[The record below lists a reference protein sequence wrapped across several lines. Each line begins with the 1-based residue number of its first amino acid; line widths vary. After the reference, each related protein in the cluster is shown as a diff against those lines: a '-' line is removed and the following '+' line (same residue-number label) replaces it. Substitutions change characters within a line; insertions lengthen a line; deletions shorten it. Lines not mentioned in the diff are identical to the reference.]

1 MTGLSAPI
9 LTLDKVSKT
18 FGNGPSAV
26 RAARSISFSLHAGR
40 ALAVVGES
48 GSGKTTCAR
57 IAMREY
63 EPSEGRLLF
72 KGKPVDVAE
81 AKEIADYRR
90 SVQMIFQD
98 PFASLNPAHTIAYHL
113 KRPLM
118 LHRPEIKGAAIAETI
133 KALLRQVKL
142 DPDIVA
148 PKYPHELSG
157 GQRQRVN
164 IARALAA
171 KPEVIVADEPTS
183 MLDVSVRLGV
193 LNLLS
198 EMKRE
203 MNLGLLY
210 ITHDIATAR
219 YVAEDIAVMYA
230 GQIVEWGNT
239 GKVID
244 NPAHPYTKLLLSA
257 VPDPAIRFDDPN
269 AQVSSAEADE
279 TRRRSAATQEMIR
292 EVGPDHFV
300 RAA

>member
-1 MTGLSAPI
+1 MSAPI

-18 FGNGPSAV
+18 FGNGPGAV

-63 EPSEGRLLF
+63 EPSEGRLLY
-72 KGKPVDVAE
+72 KGKPVDA
-81 AKEIADYRR
+81 AGAREIADYRR

-118 LHRPEIKGAAIAETI
+118 LHRADIRGAAVDEEIR
-133 KALLRQVKL
+133 ALLRQVKL
-142 DPDIVA
+142 DPEIVA

-198 EMKRE
+198 EMKRD

-257 VPDPAIRFDDPN
+257 VPDPDIRFDDPN

-279 TRRRSAATQEMIR
+279 TRRRSAATQETVR

>member
-1 MTGLSAPI
+1 MSAPI

-18 FGNGPSAV
+18 FGNGPAAV

-63 EPSEGRLLF
+63 EPSEGRLLY
-72 KGKPVDVAE
+72 KGKPVDA
-81 AKEIADYRR
+81 AGSKEIADYRR

-118 LHRPEIKGAAIAETI
+118 LHRADIRGAAVDEEI

-142 DPDIVA
+142 DPEIVA

-257 VPDPAIRFDDPN
+257 VPDPDIRFDDPN

-279 TRRRSAATQEMIR
+279 TRRRSAATQETIR
-292 EVGPDHFV
+292 EVEPDHFV

>member
-63 EPSEGRLLF
+63 EPSEGRLLY
-72 KGKPVDVAE
+72 KGKPVDA
-81 AKEIADYRR
+81 AGSKEIADYRR

-113 KRPLM
+113 KRPLR
-118 LHRPEIKGAAIAETI
+118 LHRPDIRGAAVDEEI

-148 PKYPHELSG
+148 PRYPHELSG

-257 VPDPAIRFDDPN
+257 VPDPDVRFDDPN
-269 AQVSSAEADE
+269 AQVSSAQADE
-279 TRRRSAATQEMIR
+279 TRRRSAADQATIR
-292 EVGPDHFV
+292 EVEPDHFV

>member
-1 MTGLSAPI
+1 MTAQPVPI
-9 LTLDKVSKT
+9 LALDRVSKT
-18 FGNGPSAV
+18 FGNGPGAV

-40 ALAVVGES
+40 ALALVGES

-57 IAMREY
+57 MAMREY
-63 EPSEGRLLF
+63 LPTEGKILF
-72 KGKPVDVAE
+72 KGQPVEGTNAAE
-81 AKEIADYRR
+81 AAHYRR
-90 SVQMIFQD
+90 AVQMIFQD
-98 PFASLNPAHTIAYHL
+98 PFSSLNPAHTIAYHL
-113 KRPLM
+113 KRPLL
-118 LHRPEIKGAAIAETI
+118 LHRSDIKRSEIDATVR
-133 KALLRQVKL
+133 ALLQQVKL
-142 DPDIVA
+142 DPDLVA

-198 EMKRE
+198 EMKQQ
-203 MNLGLLY
+203 MKLGLLY

-257 VPDPAIRFDDPN
+257 VPDPDIRFDDPN
-269 AQVSSAEADE
+269 AQVSASEAEE
-279 TRRRSAATQEMIR
+279 TRRRSAATQETIR
-292 EVGPDHFV
+292 EVEPDHFV
-300 RAA
+300 RTA

>member
-1 MTGLSAPI
+1 MTGMSAPI

-18 FGNGPSAV
+18 FGNGPGAV

-63 EPSEGRLLF
+63 EPSEGRLLY
-72 KGKPVDVAE
+72 KGKPVDA
-81 AKEIADYRR
+81 AGAREIADYRR

-118 LHRPEIKGAAIAETI
+118 LHRADIRGAAVDEEIR
-133 KALLRQVKL
+133 ALLRQVKL
-142 DPDIVA
+142 DPEIVA

-198 EMKRE
+198 EMKRD

-257 VPDPAIRFDDPN
+257 VPDPDIRFDDPN

-279 TRRRSAATQEMIR
+279 TRRRSAATQETVR

>member
-1 MTGLSAPI
+1 M
-9 LTLDKVSKT
+9 
-18 FGNGPSAV
+18 
-26 RAARSISFSLHAGR
+26 
-40 ALAVVGES
+40 
-48 GSGKTTCAR
+48 
-57 IAMREY
+57 
-63 EPSEGRLLF
+63 
-72 KGKPVDVAE
+72 
-81 AKEIADYRR
+81 
-90 SVQMIFQD
+90 
-98 PFASLNPAHTIAYHL
+98 
-113 KRPLM
+113 
-118 LHRPEIKGAAIAETI
+118 
-133 KALLRQVKL
+133 KL

-257 VPDPAIRFDDPN
+257 VPDPDVRFDDPN
-269 AQVSSAEADE
+269 AQVSSAQADE
-279 TRRRSAATQEMIR
+279 TRRRSAADQATIR
-292 EVGPDHFV
+292 EVEPDHFV

>member
-1 MTGLSAPI
+1 MTGTSAPI

-18 FGNGPSAV
+18 FGNGPGAV

-63 EPSEGRLLF
+63 EPSEGRLLY
-72 KGKPVDVAE
+72 KGKPVDKAG

-118 LHRPEIKGAAIAETI
+118 LHRPELKRAAVAEEI

-142 DPDIVA
+142 DPDMIA
-148 PKYPHELSG
+148 PRYPHELSG

-257 VPDPAIRFDDPN
+257 VPDPDIRFDDPN
-269 AQVSSAEADE
+269 AQVSAADADE
-279 TRRRSAATQEMIR
+279 TRRRSAADQATIR
-292 EVGPDHFV
+292 EVEPDHFV